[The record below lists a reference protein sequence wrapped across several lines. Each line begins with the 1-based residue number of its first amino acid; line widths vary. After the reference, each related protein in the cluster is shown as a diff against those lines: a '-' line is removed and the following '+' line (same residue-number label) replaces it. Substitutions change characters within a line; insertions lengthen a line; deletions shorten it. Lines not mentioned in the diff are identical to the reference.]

1 MPNRE
6 FSIVSFCC
14 PLCSAVK
21 WQTVV
26 KHFMQKK
33 YIGSFMLQLQ
43 MLPKDGE
50 VVTEALKILRWKTE
64 VAQ

>member
-1 MPNRE
+1 M
-6 FSIVSFCC
+6 
-14 PLCSAVK
+14 K